1 MAMLKM
7 MPFLAIL
14 IGGYLVIV
22 LLAAV
27 FQRHLIYFPSRAPEE
42 ALLELA
48 RSTGCRPWRNEDGAI
63 IGWRNSEPRKEARAR
78 ILILHGNAGYALDR
92 TRYIEALEQVDGGRS
107 WEVIL
112 FEYPGFGARSGRPG
126 EKVFLA
132 AGAEAVDQLI
142 REDHRPVYL
151 LGESIGTGPASALA
165 SVSNSVAG
173 VILVTPFSSLVDVA
187 ARQYRWLPVRLL
199 LRDRYDNIKALS
211 GYPRPV
217 AVILAGRD
225 EVTPPELGRRL
236 HASLT
241 GPSLLIE
248 QPDAQ
253 HNTLDLSPTAPWWG
267 EVSEFLLGREEEC
280 E

>member
-1 MAMLKM
+1 MLL
-7 MPFLAIL
+7 FSAIL
-14 IGGYLVIV
+14 IGSYLVV
-22 LLAAV
+22 VMLVAV
-27 FQRHLIYFPSRAPEE
+27 FQRQLIYFPSRAPEK

-48 RSTGCRPWRNEDGAI
+48 RSTGCRPWRNADGEI
-63 IGWRNSEPRKEARAR
+63 IGWRDSEPRTEAGAR

-92 TRYIEALEQVDGGRS
+92 THYIEALEQVDGGRY

-112 FEYPGFGARSGRPG
+112 FEYPGYGARPGCPG
-126 EKVFLA
+126 EKAFLT

-142 REDHRPVYL
+142 REDHRPVFL

-165 SVSNSVAG
+165 SISNSVAG

-187 ARQYRWLPVRLL
+187 ARQYRWLPVRWL
-199 LRDRYDNIKALS
+199 LRDRYDNIMALS
-211 GYPRPV
+211 KYPRPV
-217 AVILAGRD
+217 AVIIAGRD

-236 HASLT
+236 HATLT

-253 HNTLDLSPTAPWWG
+253 HNTLDLSPTAPWWE
-267 EVSEFLLGREEEC
+267 EVSEFLLGREVDGE
-280 E
+280 

>member
-1 MAMLKM
+1 ML
-7 MPFLAIL
+7 PFIVIL
-14 IGGYLVIV
+14 IAGYLVVV
-22 LLAAV
+22 LLVAV

-48 RSTGCRPWRNEDGAI
+48 RSTGCRPWRNESGEI
-63 IGWRNSEPRKEARAR
+63 IGWRNAESRKEAGGR
-78 ILILHGNAGYALDR
+78 ILILHGNAGYALNR
-92 TRYIEALEQVDGGRS
+92 THYLKALEQVDGGRS

-132 AGAEAVDQLI
+132 AGAEAVDQLM

-151 LGESIGTGPASALA
+151 LGESIGSGPACALA
-165 SVSNSVAG
+165 SVSDSGAG
-173 VILVTPFSSLVDVA
+173 VILVTPFSSLVDIAVL
-187 ARQYRWLPVRLL
+187 QYRWLPVRRL
-199 LRDRYDNIKALS
+199 LRDRYDNIKALT
-211 GYPRPV
+211 GYPHPV

-236 HASLT
+236 HASLS

-253 HNTLDLSPTAPWWG
+253 HNTLDLSPTAPWWN
-267 EVSEFLLGREEEC
+267 EVSEFLLRRPRDGE
-280 E
+280 